1 MRIKKYVF
9 DTNILVSYI
18 ITNRQKYLQNIILS
32 ESIVIFYCNE
42 LLEEF
47 SRVLTYPNLRKYNV
61 DIKEAVN
68 FIKSIC
74 LFHELEYPI
83 KNYIPADKAD
93 NYIIALALQTNSG
106 FVTSGDDD
114 ILSQKENLEKKFEK
128 LRIITKAE
136 FEKRFLNY
144 KL

>member
-9 DTNILVSYI
+9 DTNILISYI
-18 ITNRQKYLQNIILS
+18 ITKRQNFLENIII
-32 ESIVIFYCNE
+32 EEDITIYYCKE

-47 SRVLTYPNLRKYNV
+47 SRVLTYPNLRKYEV
-61 DIKEAVN
+61 DIKETVD
-68 FIKSIC
+68 FVKSIC
-74 LFHELEYPI
+74 IFHELEYPI

-114 ILSQKENLEKKFEK
+114 ILSQKENLEKRFEK

-136 FEKRFLNY
+136 FERRFSKR
-144 KL
+144 